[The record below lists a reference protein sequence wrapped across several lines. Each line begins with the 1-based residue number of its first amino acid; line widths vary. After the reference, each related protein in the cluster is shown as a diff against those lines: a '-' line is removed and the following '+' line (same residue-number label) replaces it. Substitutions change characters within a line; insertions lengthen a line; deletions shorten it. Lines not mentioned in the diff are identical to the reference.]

1 MIDGDVTLNDLEL
14 DGSLRL
20 SADGEL
26 PNKVVKMPGFKQSD
40 DNAGCWKVDG

>member
-26 PNKVVKMPGFKQSD
+26 PNKVVKMPGLQND
-40 DNAGCWKVDG
+40 DNAGC